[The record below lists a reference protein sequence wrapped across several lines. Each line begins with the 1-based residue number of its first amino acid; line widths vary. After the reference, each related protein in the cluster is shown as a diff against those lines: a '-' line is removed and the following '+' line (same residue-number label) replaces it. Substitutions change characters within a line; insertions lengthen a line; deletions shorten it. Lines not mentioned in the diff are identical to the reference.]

1 MLFTALLISFFA
13 FAGHASAATWY
24 FLRYY
29 PASGEKFTSFSGE
42 MTIPPLPKAGTYYL
56 WPGLQPTDN
65 SGVYQNVLDGRSGT
79 WWIGSGGLFVHLT
92 EAATMIFVAKN
103 TSIPVPRVYCAFV
116 HNNIAHIV
124 MERIQGDPLSSAWK
138 KLSEEDLESILSQLR
153 HMLQELREI
162 KPPPNTGV
170 ESCVGGSLQDP
181 RMTRSYPRFG
191 PFKTIQDFH
200 SWLRGGLE
208 IEDFP
213 NGIPNPQTDHDWDD
227 FQELVEK
234 QKRPWPASVF
244 THGDLNPTNILVR
257 GNKVV
262 GIIDW
267 EVGGWYPP
275 YWEYT
280 SACYLHV
287 EEWRNTVPK
296 FLEPYPEEFRMETLR
311 QRWWGEI

>member
-1 MLFTALLISFFA
+1 MPNTYESPVNRLDTQHDGTEHLAVNNTLYRRFSTLISLEFHRWFRKYNR
-13 FAGHASAATWY
+13 Y
-24 FLRYY
+24 F
-29 PASGEKFTSFSGE
+29 
-42 MTIPPLPKAGTYYL
+42 
-56 WPGLQPTDN
+56 
-65 SGVYQNVLDGRSGT
+65 GRCVPISEHVVVKK
-79 WWIGSGGLFVHLT
+79 GLFVHLT

-116 HNNIAHIV
+116 HKNIAHIV

-138 KLSEEDLESILSQLR
+138 KLSKEDLESILSQLR
-153 HMLQELREI
+153 GMLQELREI

-200 SWLRGGLE
+200 FWLRGGLE